1 MRGMNVEESCLCI
14 NHVWVDAILASPHT
28 FMGGFWPTSK
38 WTKGGIHS
46 PPHGADITLRDHESY
61 PYCNLGWDKPHP
73 PFNPWRDFLVG
84 DCVMVMP
91 DTTEIEV
98 YRIGACMASE
108 GPHMCRKQHGTYNVW
123 RIQSG
128 VLRTCGAIVSNKK
141 KIGTRIVGWSHE
153 QKPPQRWN
161 ILTAMQLY
169 TPKDPKKRIARHML
183 YLKLLP

>member
-98 YRIGACMASE
+98 YRIGALWL
-108 GPHMCRKQHGTYNVW
+108 RKALTCAENNMERIMYGEFKVECWEHVAPLWVTRKKLVQGLLDEATNKSHHNVG
-123 RIQSG
+123 I
-128 VLRTCGAIVSNKK
+128 
-141 KIGTRIVGWSHE
+141 
-153 QKPPQRWN
+153 
-161 ILTAMQLY
+161 Y
-169 TPKDPKKRIARHML
+169 
-183 YLKLLP
+183 